1 MRIAF
6 RLLLIYLNSECSFYS
21 LNYSLKLS
29 SFFMFCHT
37 AFRWIVIVLTAL
49 ILVVFSVVDIAAQNF
64 DDDPLM
70 LDGGDEFGFEQF
82 GDDDF
87 QGSGFGSEGLQ
98 GFGTQPGQ
106 DPLDPFDFQFDSGN
120 NYLDEG
126 AFSDETESTLKDDL
140 IVRRKLLSKEGKD
153 VPSNLG
159 YGAGTGLMMGT
170 WFAFIRKETN
180 TRQQFRTI
188 GTSTVLGAIIGI
200 MLGTRS
206 VWDPGAARPEES
218 TEPTGFMLTPAGWLF
233 AQNGEALKIAY
244 RWKF

>member
-1 MRIAF
+1 
-6 RLLLIYLNSECSFYS
+6 
-21 LNYSLKLS
+21 
-29 SFFMFCHT
+29 MFCHT
-37 AFRWIVIVLTAL
+37 AIRRIMIVLLPLFFVA
-49 ILVVFSVVDIAAQNF
+49 FSVVDIAAQNF

-82 GDDDF
+82 GDEDF
-87 QGSGFGSEGLQ
+87 QSSDFGLDGLQ

-106 DPLDPFDFQFDSGN
+106 DPVNSQFDSDGE
-120 NYLDEG
+120 YLDEG
-126 AFSDETESTLKDDL
+126 SFSDETESTLKDDL
-140 IVRRKLLSKEGKD
+140 LVRREILSKEGKD
-153 VPSNLG
+153 APSNLG

-188 GTSTVLGAIIGI
+188 GTSTVLGALIGI

-206 VWDPGAARPEES
+206 VWNPGAPRPDES
-218 TEPTGFMLTPAGWLF
+218 PEPTGFLHTPAGWLF
-233 AQNGEALKIAY
+233 AQYGDELKIAY

>member
-1 MRIAF
+1 M
-6 RLLLIYLNSECSFYS
+6 
-21 LNYSLKLS
+21 
-29 SFFMFCHT
+29 
-37 AFRWIVIVLTAL
+37 IVLLPLFFVA
-49 ILVVFSVVDIAAQNF
+49 FSVVDIAAQNF

-87 QGSGFGSEGLQ
+87 QSSDFGLDGLQ

-106 DPLDPFDFQFDSGN
+106 DPVDSQFDSDGE
-120 NYLDEG
+120 YLDEG
-126 AFSDETESTLKDDL
+126 SFSDETESTLKDDL
-140 IVRRKLLSKEGKD
+140 LVRREILSKEGKD
-153 VPSNLG
+153 APSNLG

-188 GTSTVLGAIIGI
+188 GTSTVLGALIGI

-206 VWDPGAARPEES
+206 VWNPGAPRPDES
-218 TEPTGFMLTPAGWLF
+218 PEPTGFLHTPAGWLF
-233 AQNGEALKIAY
+233 AQYGDELKIAY

>member
-1 MRIAF
+1 M
-6 RLLLIYLNSECSFYS
+6 LLPL
-21 LNYSLKLS
+21 
-29 SFFMFCHT
+29 FFV
-37 AFRWIVIVLTAL
+37 A
-49 ILVVFSVVDIAAQNF
+49 FSVVDIAAQNF

-87 QGSGFGSEGLQ
+87 QSSDFGLDGLQ

-106 DPLDPFDFQFDSGN
+106 DPVDSQFDSDGE
-120 NYLDEG
+120 YLDEG
-126 AFSDETESTLKDDL
+126 SFSDETESTLKDDL
-140 IVRRKLLSKEGKD
+140 LVRREILSKEGKD
-153 VPSNLG
+153 APSNLG

-188 GTSTVLGAIIGI
+188 GTSTVLGALIGI

-206 VWDPGAARPEES
+206 VWNPGAPRPDES
-218 TEPTGFMLTPAGWLF
+218 PDPTGFLQTPAGWLF
-233 AQNGEALKIAY
+233 AQNGDELKIAY